1 MYSNFKEQAIEYVK
15 QAVQEDNA
23 GNYSKAFP
31 LYMNALEY
39 FKTHL
44 KYEKNPKIRE
54 AITQKFTEY
63 LRRAEEIRT
72 VLDEGGPG
80 PNSNGD
86 AAVAT
91 RPKTKPKDGEDGDDP
106 EKDKLRSGLNS
117 AIVREK
123 PNVKWNDVAGLESA
137 KQALQEAVIL
147 PVKFPQFFTGKRRP
161 WRAFLLYGPPGTGKS
176 YLAKAVATEA
186 DSTFFSISS
195 SDLVSKWMGESEKL
209 VSNLFQMARESAPS
223 IIFVDEIDSLCGQRG
238 EGNESEASRRI
249 KTELL
254 VQMQGVG
261 TNDQK
266 VLVLAA
272 TNTPYAL
279 DQAIRRRFD
288 KRIYIPLPDLKA
300 RQHIFK
306 VHLGDTP
313 HNLTESDFESL
324 ARRTEGFSGS
334 DISVCVKD
342 VLFEPVRKTQDAMF
356 FIHASN
362 DMWIPCGPKHPGAVQ
377 ISMQDLAAQGL
388 AEKIL
393 PPPIMKTDFD
403 KVLARQKPTVS
414 KTDLD
419 VHERFT
425 KEFGEEV
432 GRVSGISRSHRV
444 LRVNFFVYTSW
455 GDLVLSNCI
464 YEYIRYSLM
473 LLTLMPG
480 CGEYQPSPSL
490 NAETPPYGIFLC
502 SQPFQV
508 HTPDPAKIKRE
519 DFLVCM
525 AEALIDDPRKKA
537 VAARLGGGVAMILID
552 PIVKEICFQFVV
564 PSTLIGQEEAQQ
576 LQAFMQAQKNPTAR
590 IAPTVTILN
599 SKPAPK
605 VTVFSSQGPNIKTPD
620 TIKPGITAPGLNIL
634 AAWSPVSTD
643 HTARRSVNYS
653 IISGTSMSC
662 PHVPAVAAIL
672 KSYRPSWSL
681 AAIKSAIMTTA
692 IVMANTR
699 KRIGR
704 DPNDTKATPF
714 DYGSGHINP
723 LAAFESRTSL

>member
-1 MYSNFKEQAIEYVK
+1 MYSNFKEQAIDYVR

-23 GNYSKAFP
+23 GNYQKAFE

-44 KYEKNPKIRE
+44 KYEKNPKIRD

-63 LRRAEEIRT
+63 IHRAEEIRA

-80 PNSNGD
+80 PTSNGD

-91 RPKTKPKDGEDGDDP
+91 RPKSKSKDGDGDGEDP
-106 EKDKLRSGLNS
+106 EQAKLRSGLNS

-147 PVKFPQFFTGKRRP
+147 PVKFPQFFTGNRKP

-186 DSTFFSISS
+186 DSTFFSVSS

-209 VSNLFQMARESAPS
+209 VSNLFQMSRESAPS
-223 IIFVDEIDSLCGQRG
+223 IIFIDEIDSLCGQRG

-261 TNDQK
+261 KGDQK

-300 RQHIFK
+300 RQHMFK

-313 HNLTESDFESL
+313 HNLTESDFEQL
-324 ARRTEGFSGS
+324 ARKTEGFSGS

-356 FIHASN
+356 FVKNSS
-362 DMWIPCGPKHPGAVQ
+362 DMWVPCGPKHPGAVQ
-377 ISMQDLAAQGL
+377 TSMQELAAQGH
-388 AEKIL
+388 ASKIL
-393 PPPIMKTDFD
+393 PPPISRPDFD

-414 KTDLD
+414 KSDLE

-425 KEFGEEV
+425 KEFGEE
-432 GRVSGISRSHRV
+432 G
-444 LRVNFFVYTSW
+444 
-455 GDLVLSNCI
+455 
-464 YEYIRYSLM
+464 
-473 LLTLMPG
+473 
-480 CGEYQPSPSL
+480 
-490 NAETPPYGIFLC
+490 
-502 SQPFQV
+502 
-508 HTPDPAKIKRE
+508 
-519 DFLVCM
+519 
-525 AEALIDDPRKKA
+525 
-537 VAARLGGGVAMILID
+537 
-552 PIVKEICFQFVV
+552 
-564 PSTLIGQEEAQQ
+564 
-576 LQAFMQAQKNPTAR
+576 
-590 IAPTVTILN
+590 
-599 SKPAPK
+599 
-605 VTVFSSQGPNIKTPD
+605 
-620 TIKPGITAPGLNIL
+620 
-634 AAWSPVSTD
+634 
-643 HTARRSVNYS
+643 
-653 IISGTSMSC
+653 
-662 PHVPAVAAIL
+662 
-672 KSYRPSWSL
+672 
-681 AAIKSAIMTTA
+681 
-692 IVMANTR
+692 
-699 KRIGR
+699 
-704 DPNDTKATPF
+704 
-714 DYGSGHINP
+714 
-723 LAAFESRTSL
+723 